1 MKDNRYEDR
10 INSIGKII
18 TNYEDPDAQNSE
30 DFGKVLAL
38 ATLEIADRKR
48 QEILVQELEL

>member
-1 MKDNRYEDR
+1 MKDKRYEDR

-18 TNYEDPDAQNSE
+18 TNNEDPDTQNSE
-30 DFGKVLAL
+30 DFRKVLAL
-38 ATLEIADRKR
+38 ATLEIAHRKP